1 MARYILRRVLLAL
14 PALFG
19 LVILTFVLSRV
30 VPGDAAATLAGDAAT
45 PAQIADIR
53 ARYGLD
59 RPIMEQ
65 AVIHMRQVLTGDFG
79 RSIFSGRPV
88 AEEIIQRLP
97 ATLELT
103 FAALFLATVL
113 GIPLGLLA
121 ALDHNGPVDHLVR
134 LLSVGGLAIASFWLA
149 IMLQLVF
156 SMDLDI
162 LPLRGR
168 LDVALG
174 QPPRVT
180 GTMLIDS
187 LLAGRPEALMR
198 GTDVCLAVP
207 QLILALARGQLIA
220 PGIGAAM
227 VALALPGLATIARFT
242 RSGVLETL
250 QKDFVLYARAA
261 GYGRVRLATVYVLR
275 NAVNVTV
282 TQIGLLFG
290 ALISGAVAVEAVFD
304 WPGLG
309 TYAVQAILSADYKA
323 LLAVT
328 LVVGVVYAVVN
339 VAVDVVQALIDPRVA
354 EEHR

>member
-1 MARYILRRVLLAL
+1 MARYILRRLLLAL

-19 LVILTFVLSRV
+19 LVVLTFVLSRV
-30 VPGDAAATLAGDAAT
+30 IPGDPAATLAGDGAT
-45 PAQIADIR
+45 PALIAEIR
-53 ARYGLD
+53 AQYGLD
-59 RPIMEQ
+59 RPILEQ
-65 AVIHMRQVLTGDFG
+65 AWIHLRQVLTGDFG

-88 AEEIIQRLP
+88 SEEIIQRLP

-103 FAALFLATVL
+103 FAALVLATVL
-113 GIPLGLLA
+113 GVPLGLVA
-121 ALDHNGPVDHLVR
+121 ALNHNGPIDHLVR

-168 LDVALG
+168 VDVGLG
-174 QPPRVT
+174 PPPRVT
-180 GTMLIDS
+180 GFLLVDS
-187 LLAGRPEALMR
+187 LVAGRPDMFADALR
-198 GTDVCLAVP
+198 HLVLPAVT
-207 QLILALARGQLIA
+207 
-220 PGIGAAM
+220 
-227 VALALPGLATIARFT
+227 LALPGLATIARFT

-261 GYGRVRLATVYVLR
+261 GYGRVRLAAIYVLR
-275 NAVNVTV
+275 NAVTLVV
-282 TQIGLLFG
+282 TQVGLLFG
-290 ALISGAVAVEAVFD
+290 ALISGAVAVEAIFD

-328 LVVGVVYAVVN
+328 LVVGVVYAAVN
-339 VAVDVVQALIDPRVA
+339 VAVDVAQALIDPRVA
-354 EEHR
+354 EEAK

>member
-14 PALFG
+14 PALLG
-19 LVILTFVLSRV
+19 LVLLTFVLTRV
-30 VPGDAAATLAGDAAT
+30 IPADPAATLAGDAAT
-45 PAQIADIR
+45 PAQLAEIR

-59 RPIMEQ
+59 RPLWEQ
-65 AVIHMRQVLTGDFG
+65 AITHVRQVLSGDLG
-79 RSIFSGRPV
+79 SSIFSGRPV
-88 AEEIIQRLP
+88 MEEIGFRLP

-103 FAALFLATVL
+103 FVALLLAAGL

-121 ALDHNGPVDHLVR
+121 ALNHNGPVDHLVR
-134 LLSVGGLAIASFWLA
+134 IVSVGGLAVASFWLA

-156 SMDLDI
+156 AMDLDL

-168 LDVALG
+168 MDVALG
-174 QPPRVT
+174 APPAVT
-180 GTMLIDS
+180 GFFLLDS
-187 LLAGRPEALMR
+187 LLAGRWDLFVSALR
-198 GTDVCLAVP
+198 HLVLPAFTLC
-207 QLILALARGQLIA
+207 
-220 PGIGAAM
+220 
-227 VALALPGLATIARFT
+227 LPGLASIARFT

-261 GYGRVRLATVYVLR
+261 GYGRVRLATIYVLR
-275 NAVNVTV
+275 NAVTVTV
-282 TQIGLLFG
+282 AQIGLLFG
-290 ALISGAVAVEAVFD
+290 ALISGAVAVEAIYD

-339 VAVDVVQALIDPRVA
+339 VIVDVAQALIDPRVA
-354 EEHR
+354 EQVK

>member
-65 AVIHMRQVLTGDFG
+65 AVIHVRQVLTGDFG
-79 RSIFSGRPV
+79 SSIFSGRPV

-168 LDVALG
+168 MDVALG
-174 QPPRVT
+174 QPARVT
-180 GTMLIDS
+180 GSMLIDS
-187 LLAGRPEALMR
+187 LLAGRPDMFVDACRHL
-198 GTDVCLAVP
+198 VLPAVT
-207 QLILALARGQLIA
+207 
-220 PGIGAAM
+220 
-227 VALALPGLATIARFT
+227 LALPGLATIARFT

-261 GYGRVRLATVYVLR
+261 GYGRVRLAAIYVLR

>member
-65 AVIHMRQVLTGDFG
+65 AVIHVRQVLTGDFG
-79 RSIFSGRPV
+79 RSIFSGRPG
-88 AEEIIQRLP
+88 AEEIMQRLP

-103 FAALFLATVL
+103 FAALLLSTVL

-121 ALDHNGPVDHLVR
+121 ALNHNGPVDHLVR

-149 IMLQLVF
+149 IMLQLYF

-168 LDVALG
+168 IDIALG

-180 GTMLIDS
+180 GLMLIDS
-187 LLAGRPEALMR
+187 LLAWRFDMFASACRHLVLP
-198 GTDVCLAVP
+198 TVT
-207 QLILALARGQLIA
+207 
-220 PGIGAAM
+220 
-227 VALALPGLATIARFT
+227 LALPGLATIARFT

-250 QKDFVLYARAA
+250 QKDFVLYERAA
-261 GYGRVRLATVYVLR
+261 GYGRVRLAAIYVLR

>member
-1 MARYILRRVLLAL
+1 MARYVLRRLLLAL

-30 VPGDAAATLAGDAAT
+30 IPGDPAATLAGDGAT
-45 PAQIADIR
+45 PAQIAEIR
-53 ARYGLD
+53 AQYGLD
-59 RPIMEQ
+59 RPILEQ
-65 AVIHMRQVLTGDFG
+65 AVIHVRQVLTGDFG

-88 AEEIIQRLP
+88 AEEIAQRLP

-103 FAALFLATVL
+103 FAALFLATFL
-113 GIPLGLLA
+113 GIPLGLVA
-121 ALDHNGPVDHLVR
+121 ALNHNGPVDHLVR

-156 SMDLDI
+156 SMDLDV

-168 LDVALG
+168 VDVATGL
-174 QPPRVT
+174 PPRVT
-180 GTMLIDS
+180 GFVLVDS
-187 LLAGRPEALMR
+187 LVAGRGDMFVDALR
-198 GTDVCLAVP
+198 H
-207 QLILALARGQLIA
+207 LALPAITLS
-220 PGIGAAM
+220 
-227 VALALPGLATIARFT
+227 LPGLATIARFT

-261 GYGRVRLATVYVLR
+261 GYGRVRLAAIYVLR
-275 NAVNVTV
+275 NAVTLVV
-282 TQIGLLFG
+282 TQVGLLFG
-290 ALISGAVAVEAVFD
+290 ALISGAVAVEAIFD

-328 LVVGVVYAVVN
+328 MVVGVVYAVVN
-339 VAVDVVQALIDPRVA
+339 VTVDVAQALIDPRVA
-354 EEHR
+354 EDAR

>member
-30 VPGDAAATLAGDAAT
+30 VPGDPAATLAGDAAT
-45 PAQIADIR
+45 PAQLADIR

-59 RPIMEQ
+59 RPMLEQ
-65 AVIHMRQVLTGDFG
+65 AVIHMKQVMTGDFG
-79 RSIFSGRPV
+79 RSVFSGRPV
-88 AEEIIQRLP
+88 AEEIVQRLP

-156 SMDLDI
+156 SMDLDL

-168 LDVALG
+168 IDVALG
-174 QPPRVT
+174 APPRVT
-180 GTMLIDS
+180 GSILIDS
-187 LLAGRPEALMR
+187 LLAGRPDMFVDACRHL
-198 GTDVCLAVP
+198 VLPAVT
-207 QLILALARGQLIA
+207 
-220 PGIGAAM
+220 
-227 VALALPGLATIARFT
+227 LALPGLATIARFT

-261 GYGRVRLATVYVLR
+261 GYGRVRLAAIYVLR

-339 VAVDVVQALIDPRVA
+339 VLVDVVQALIDPRVA

>member
-1 MARYILRRVLLAL
+1 MARYVLRRLLLAL

-30 VPGDAAATLAGDAAT
+30 VPGDPAATLAGDAAT
-45 PAQIADIR
+45 PAQLAEIR
-53 ARYGLD
+53 AQYGLD
-59 RPIMEQ
+59 RPILEQ
-65 AVIHMRQVLTGDFG
+65 AVIHVRQVLTGDFG

-88 AEEIIQRLP
+88 TEEIAQRLP

-103 FAALFLATVL
+103 VTALLLAVL
-113 GIPLGLLA
+113 LGVPLGLLA
-121 ALDHNGPVDHLVR
+121 ALNHNGPVDHLVR

-156 SMDLDI
+156 SMDLDV

-168 LDVALG
+168 VDVAVG
-174 QPPRVT
+174 MPPAVT
-180 GTMLIDS
+180 GFVLADS
-187 LLAGRPEALMR
+187 LIAGRLDIFADACRHLLLP
-198 GTDVCLAVP
+198 AVT
-207 QLILALARGQLIA
+207 LS
-220 PGIGAAM
+220 
-227 VALALPGLATIARFT
+227 LPGLATIARFT

-261 GYGRVRLATVYVLR
+261 GYGRVRLAAIYVLR
-275 NAVNVTV
+275 NAVTLVV
-282 TQIGLLFG
+282 TQVGLLFG
-290 ALISGAVAVEAVFD
+290 ALISGAVAVEAIFD

-309 TYAVQAILSADYKA
+309 TYAVQAILSSDYKA

-339 VAVDVVQALIDPRVA
+339 VAVDVAQALIDPRVA
-354 EEHR
+354 EDAR

>member
-1 MARYILRRVLLAL
+1 MARYILRRLLLAL

-30 VPGDAAATLAGDAAT
+30 IPGDPAATLAGDGAT
-45 PAQIADIR
+45 PAQIAEIR
-53 ARYGLD
+53 AQYGLD
-59 RPIMEQ
+59 RPIAEQ
-65 AVIHMRQVLTGDFG
+65 ALIHVRQVLTGDFG

-88 AEEIIQRLP
+88 AEEIAQRLP

-103 FAALFLATVL
+103 FAALLLATLL
-113 GIPLGLLA
+113 GVPLGLLA
-121 ALDHNGPVDHLVR
+121 ALNHNGPIDHMVR
-134 LLSVGGLAIASFWLA
+134 LVSVGGLAVASFWLA

-156 SMDLDI
+156 SMDLDV

-168 LDVALG
+168 VDVATGL
-174 QPPRVT
+174 PPRTT
-180 GTMLIDS
+180 GLVLVDS
-187 LLAGRPEALMR
+187 LLAGRGDMFV
-198 GTDVCLAVP
+198 DAVRH
-207 QLILALARGQLIA
+207 LALPAITLS
-220 PGIGAAM
+220 
-227 VALALPGLATIARFT
+227 LPGLATIARFT

-261 GYGRVRLATVYVLR
+261 GYGRVRLATIYVLR
-275 NAVNVTV
+275 NAVTLVV
-282 TQIGLLFG
+282 TQVGLLFG
-290 ALISGAVAVEAVFD
+290 ALISGAVAVEAIFD

-339 VAVDVVQALIDPRVA
+339 VVVDVAQALIDPRVA
-354 EEHR
+354 EEAR

>member
-1 MARYILRRVLLAL
+1 MLRYLLRRLALSL
-14 PALFG
+14 PALLG
-19 LVILTFVLSRV
+19 LVLLTFVLSRV
-30 VPGDAAATLAGDAAT
+30 VPGDPAAVLAGDAAT
-45 PAQIADIR
+45 PAQIAEIR
-53 ARYGLD
+53 GQYGLD
-59 RPIMEQ
+59 RPLAEQ
-65 AVIHMRQVLTGDFG
+65 ALIHLKQVVQGDFG

-88 AEEIIQRLP
+88 AEEILQRLP

-103 FAALFLATVL
+103 FAALLLATL
-113 GIPLGLLA
+113 IGIPLGLIA
-121 ALDHNGPVDHLVR
+121 AMNHNGLIDHLVR
-134 LLSVGGLAIASFWLA
+134 LMSVGGLAIASFWLA

-156 SMDLDI
+156 SMELDI

-174 QPPRVT
+174 SPPRLT
-180 GTMLIDS
+180 GFLLLDT
-187 LLAGRPEALMR
+187 LLAGRLDMFLSACRHLVLP
-198 GTDVCLAVP
+198 AVT
-207 QLILALARGQLIA
+207 
-220 PGIGAAM
+220 
-227 VALALPGLATIARFT
+227 LALPGIATIARFT

-261 GYGRVRLATVYVLR
+261 GYGRVRLAAIYVLR
-275 NAVNVTV
+275 NAVTVTV

-309 TYAVQAILSADYKA
+309 TYAVQAILAADYKA

-339 VAVDVVQALIDPRVA
+339 VLVDLAQALIDPRIA
-354 EEHR
+354 GAGR

>member
-65 AVIHMRQVLTGDFG
+65 AVIHVRQVLTGDFG

-88 AEEIIQRLP
+88 ADAILQRLP

-103 FAALFLATVL
+103 FAALLLSTVL

-121 ALDHNGPVDHLVR
+121 ALNHNGPVDHLVR

-149 IMLQLVF
+149 IMLQLYF

-168 LDVALG
+168 IDIALG

-180 GTMLIDS
+180 GLMLIDS
-187 LLAGRPEALMR
+187 LLAWRFDMFASACRHLVLP
-198 GTDVCLAVP
+198 TVT
-207 QLILALARGQLIA
+207 
-220 PGIGAAM
+220 
-227 VALALPGLATIARFT
+227 LALPGLATIARFT

-250 QKDFVLYARAA
+250 QKDFVLYERAA
-261 GYGRVRLATVYVLR
+261 GYGRVRLAAIYVLR